1 MDMIDAFQTPKQKLG
16 ENEMKTFPTVVIML
30 TLLSTSLDL
39 PGKIDPRRVRTM
51 QKYSYSNWCGH
62 TRMAYPRLVQ
72 DWYLPDLSL
81 PTNGINAVVENEA
94 FETGRGFFI
103 VRNGD
108 ELFYIDSKICGS
120 VEDAH
125 ASVIERFSNMTTTR
139 IFPQVTND
147 IGDVLFH
154 YRFNSGLDFA
164 VFTRNN
170 VFVWIDSRI
179 ESCSATNIAKQ
190 VDVSILRASGVEP

>member
-1 MDMIDAFQTPKQKLG
+1 
-16 ENEMKTFPTVVIML
+16 MKTMVFVAIGVA
-30 TLLSTSLDL
+30 LSM
-39 PGKIDPRRVRTM
+39 PGEVDPYDESVKRA
-51 QKYSYSNWCGH
+51 YDYSNWCGR
-62 TRMAYPRLVQ
+62 TRMDYPRLVQ

-108 ELFYIDSKICGS
+108 ELVYVDSKICGS

-125 ASVIERFSNMTTTR
+125 ASVIEKFSNMTTTR
-139 IFPQVTND
+139 IFTQVTND

-179 ESCSATNIAKQ
+179 GSCSATNIAKQ

>member
-1 MDMIDAFQTPKQKLG
+1 MVFVAIGVALSMPG
-16 ENEMKTFPTVVIML
+16 EV
-30 TLLSTSLDL
+30 
-39 PGKIDPRRVRTM
+39 DPYDESVKRA
-51 QKYSYSNWCGH
+51 YDYSNWCGR
-62 TRMAYPRLVQ
+62 TRMDYPRLVQ

-108 ELFYIDSKICGS
+108 ELIYVDSEICGS
-120 VEDAH
+120 VEGAH
-125 ASVIERFSNMTTTR
+125 EAVIEKFSNMTTTR

-147 IGDVLFH
+147 IGDVLF
-154 YRFNSGLDFA
+154 YYQYPGDGDSV

-170 VFVWIDSRI
+170 VFVRI
-179 ESCSATNIAKQ
+179 RSDMLSCSATNIAKQ
-190 VDVSILRASGVEP
+190 IDVSILRASGVEP

>member
-1 MDMIDAFQTPKQKLG
+1 
-16 ENEMKTFPTVVIML
+16 MKTMVFVAIGVA
-30 TLLSTSLDL
+30 LSM
-39 PGKIDPRRVRTM
+39 PGGVDSYDESVKRA
-51 QKYSYSNWCGH
+51 YGYSNWCGR
-62 TRMAYPRLVQ
+62 TRMDYPRFVQ

-108 ELFYIDSKICGS
+108 ELIYVDSEICGS
-120 VEDAH
+120 VEGAH
-125 ASVIERFSNMTTTR
+125 EAVIEKFSNMTTTR

-147 IGDVLFH
+147 IGDVLF
-154 YRFNSGLDFA
+154 YYQYPGDGDSV

-170 VFVWIDSRI
+170 VFVRI
-179 ESCSATNIAKQ
+179 RSDMLSCSATNIAKQ
-190 VDVSILRASGVEP
+190 IDVSILRASGVEP

>member
-1 MDMIDAFQTPKQKLG
+1 MVFVAIGVA
-16 ENEMKTFPTVVIML
+16 
-30 TLLSTSLDL
+30 LSM
-39 PGKIDPRRVRTM
+39 PGGVDSYDESVKRA
-51 QKYSYSNWCGH
+51 YGYSNWCGR
-62 TRMAYPRLVQ
+62 TRMDYPRLVQ

-108 ELFYIDSKICGS
+108 ELIYVDSEICGS
-120 VEDAH
+120 VEGAH
-125 ASVIERFSNMTTTR
+125 EAVIEKFSNMTTTR

-147 IGDVLFH
+147 IGDVLF
-154 YRFNSGLDFA
+154 YYQYPGDGDSV

-170 VFVWIDSRI
+170 VFVRI
-179 ESCSATNIAKQ
+179 RSDMLSCSATNIAKQ
-190 VDVSILRASGVEP
+190 IDDSILRASGVEP

>member
-1 MDMIDAFQTPKQKLG
+1 
-16 ENEMKTFPTVVIML
+16 MKTMVFVAIGVA
-30 TLLSTSLDL
+30 LSM
-39 PGKIDPRRVRTM
+39 PGEVDPYDESVKRA
-51 QKYSYSNWCGH
+51 YDYSNWCGR
-62 TRMAYPRLVQ
+62 TRMDYPRLVQ

-108 ELFYIDSKICGS
+108 ELIYVDSEICGS
-120 VEDAH
+120 VEGAH
-125 ASVIERFSNMTTTR
+125 EVVIEKFSNMTTTR

-147 IGDVLFH
+147 IGDVLF
-154 YRFNSGLDFA
+154 YYQYPGDGDSV

-170 VFVWIDSRI
+170 VFVRI
-179 ESCSATNIAKQ
+179 RSDMLSCSATNIAKQ
-190 VDVSILRASGVEP
+190 IDVSILRASGVEP

>member
-1 MDMIDAFQTPKQKLG
+1 
-16 ENEMKTFPTVVIML
+16 MKTMVFVAIGVA
-30 TLLSTSLDL
+30 LSM
-39 PGKIDPRRVRTM
+39 PGGVDSYDESVKRAYD
-51 QKYSYSNWCGH
+51 YSNWCGR
-62 TRMAYPRLVQ
+62 TRMDYPRLVQ

-108 ELFYIDSKICGS
+108 ELIYVDSEICGS
-120 VEDAH
+120 VEGAH
-125 ASVIERFSNMTTTR
+125 EAVIEKFSNMTTTR

-147 IGDVLFH
+147 IGDVLF
-154 YRFNSGLDFA
+154 YYQYPGDGDSV

-170 VFVWIDSRI
+170 VFVRI
-179 ESCSATNIAKQ
+179 RSDMLSCSATNIAKQ
-190 VDVSILRASGVEP
+190 IDVSILRASGVEP

>member
-1 MDMIDAFQTPKQKLG
+1 MVFVAIGVALSMPG
-16 ENEMKTFPTVVIML
+16 EV
-30 TLLSTSLDL
+30 
-39 PGKIDPRRVRTM
+39 DPYDESVKRA
-51 QKYSYSNWCGH
+51 YDYSNWCGR
-62 TRMAYPRLVQ
+62 TRMVYPRLVQ

-108 ELFYIDSKICGS
+108 ELIYVDSEICGS
-120 VEDAH
+120 VEGAH
-125 ASVIERFSNMTTTR
+125 EAVIEKFSNMTTTR

-147 IGDVLFH
+147 IGDVLF
-154 YRFNSGLDFA
+154 YYQYPGDGDSV

-170 VFVWIDSRI
+170 VFVRI
-179 ESCSATNIAKQ
+179 RSDMLSCSATNIAKQ
-190 VDVSILRASGVEP
+190 IDVSILRASGVEP

>member
-1 MDMIDAFQTPKQKLG
+1 
-16 ENEMKTFPTVVIML
+16 MKTFPTVVIML

-108 ELFYIDSKICGS
+108 ELVYVDSKICGS

-125 ASVIERFSNMTTTR
+125 ASVIEKFSNMTTTR

-147 IGDVLFH
+147 IGDVLF
-154 YRFNSGLDFA
+154 YYQYPGDGDSV

-170 VFVWIDSRI
+170 VFVRI
-179 ESCSATNIAKQ
+179 RSDMLFCSATNIAKQ
-190 VDVSILRASGVEP
+190 IDVSILRASGVEP

>member
-1 MDMIDAFQTPKQKLG
+1 MVFVAIGVALSMPG
-16 ENEMKTFPTVVIML
+16 EVDSYDESVKRAY
-30 TLLSTSLDL
+30 
-39 PGKIDPRRVRTM
+39 G
-51 QKYSYSNWCGH
+51 YSNWCGR
-62 TRMAYPRLVQ
+62 TRMDYPRLVQ

-108 ELFYIDSKICGS
+108 ELIYVDSEICGS
-120 VEDAH
+120 VEGAH
-125 ASVIERFSNMTTTR
+125 EAVIEKFSNMTTTR

-147 IGDVLFH
+147 IGDVLF
-154 YRFNSGLDFA
+154 YYQYPGDGDSV

-170 VFVWIDSRI
+170 VFVRI
-179 ESCSATNIAKQ
+179 RSDMLSCSATNIAKQ
-190 VDVSILRASGVEP
+190 IDVSILRASGVEP

>member
-1 MDMIDAFQTPKQKLG
+1 
-16 ENEMKTFPTVVIML
+16 MKTMVFVAIGVA
-30 TLLSTSLDL
+30 LSM
-39 PGKIDPRRVRTM
+39 PGEVDSYDESVKRA
-51 QKYSYSNWCGH
+51 YGYSNWCGR
-62 TRMAYPRLVQ
+62 TRMDYPRLVQ

-108 ELFYIDSKICGS
+108 ELIYVDSEICGS
-120 VEDAH
+120 VEGAH
-125 ASVIERFSNMTTTR
+125 EAVIEKFSNMTTTR

-147 IGDVLFH
+147 IGDVLF
-154 YRFNSGLDFA
+154 YYQYPGDGDSV

-170 VFVWIDSRI
+170 VFVRI
-179 ESCSATNIAKQ
+179 RSDMLSCSDTNIAKQ
-190 VDVSILRASGVEP
+190 IDVSILRASGVEP

>member
-1 MDMIDAFQTPKQKLG
+1 
-16 ENEMKTFPTVVIML
+16 MKTMVFVAIGVA
-30 TLLSTSLDL
+30 LSM
-39 PGKIDPRRVRTM
+39 PGEVDPYDESVKRA
-51 QKYSYSNWCGH
+51 YDYSNWCGR
-62 TRMAYPRLVQ
+62 TRMDYPRLVQ

-108 ELFYIDSKICGS
+108 ELIYVDSEICGS
-120 VEDAH
+120 VEGAH
-125 ASVIERFSNMTTTR
+125 EAVIEKFSNMTTTR

-147 IGDVLFH
+147 IGDVLL
-154 YRFNSGLDFA
+154 YYQYPGDGDSV

-170 VFVWIDSRI
+170 VFVRI
-179 ESCSATNIAKQ
+179 RSDMLSCSATNIAKQ
-190 VDVSILRASGVEP
+190 IDVSILRASGVEP

>member
-1 MDMIDAFQTPKQKLG
+1 MVFVAIGVALSMPG
-16 ENEMKTFPTVVIML
+16 EVDSYDESVKRAY
-30 TLLSTSLDL
+30 D
-39 PGKIDPRRVRTM
+39 
-51 QKYSYSNWCGH
+51 YSNWCGR
-62 TRMAYPRLVQ
+62 TRMDYPRLVQ

-108 ELFYIDSKICGS
+108 ELIYVDSEICGS
-120 VEDAH
+120 VEGAH
-125 ASVIERFSNMTTTR
+125 EAVIEKFSNMTTTR

-147 IGDVLFH
+147 IGDVLF
-154 YRFNSGLDFA
+154 YYQYPGDGDSV

-170 VFVWIDSRI
+170 VFVRI
-179 ESCSATNIAKQ
+179 RSDMLSCSATNIAKQ
-190 VDVSILRASGVEP
+190 IDVSILRASGVEP

>member
-1 MDMIDAFQTPKQKLG
+1 
-16 ENEMKTFPTVVIML
+16 MKTMVFVAIGVA
-30 TLLSTSLDL
+30 LSM
-39 PGKIDPRRVRTM
+39 PGEVDPYDESVKRA
-51 QKYSYSNWCGH
+51 YDYSNWCGR
-62 TRMAYPRLVQ
+62 TRMVYPRLVQ

-108 ELFYIDSKICGS
+108 ELIYVDSEICGS
-120 VEDAH
+120 VEGAH
-125 ASVIERFSNMTTTR
+125 EAVIEKFSNMTTTR

-147 IGDVLFH
+147 IGDVLF
-154 YRFNSGLDFA
+154 YYQYPGDGDSV

-170 VFVWIDSRI
+170 VFVRI
-179 ESCSATNIAKQ
+179 RSDMLSCSATNIAKQ
-190 VDVSILRASGVEP
+190 IDVSILRASGVEP

>member
-1 MDMIDAFQTPKQKLG
+1 
-16 ENEMKTFPTVVIML
+16 MKTIVFVAIGVA
-30 TLLSTSLDL
+30 LSM
-39 PGKIDPRRVRTM
+39 PGEVDSYDESVKRA
-51 QKYSYSNWCGH
+51 YGYSNWCGR
-62 TRMAYPRLVQ
+62 TRMDYPRLVQ

-108 ELFYIDSKICGS
+108 ELIYVDSEICGS
-120 VEDAH
+120 VEGAH
-125 ASVIERFSNMTTTR
+125 EAVIEKFSNMTTTR

-147 IGDVLFH
+147 IGDVLF
-154 YRFNSGLDFA
+154 YYQYPGDGDSV

-170 VFVWIDSRI
+170 VFVRI
-179 ESCSATNIAKQ
+179 RSDMLSCSATNIAKQ
-190 VDVSILRASGVEP
+190 IDVSILRASGVEP